1 MFGHLIFL
9 RIEEISLLFL
19 SKNNLILTKINF
31 NENLNGPLEYF
42 LKWSLEKQERFE
54 VMKVQMFL
62 FMCESEW
69 LSGRLSALA
78 TEKWK
83 VIRLVEEKIPR
94 DK

>member
-1 MFGHLIFL
+1 
-9 RIEEISLLFL
+9 
-19 SKNNLILTKINF
+19 
-31 NENLNGPLEYF
+31 
-42 LKWSLEKQERFE
+42 
-54 VMKVQMFL
+54 MKVQMFL